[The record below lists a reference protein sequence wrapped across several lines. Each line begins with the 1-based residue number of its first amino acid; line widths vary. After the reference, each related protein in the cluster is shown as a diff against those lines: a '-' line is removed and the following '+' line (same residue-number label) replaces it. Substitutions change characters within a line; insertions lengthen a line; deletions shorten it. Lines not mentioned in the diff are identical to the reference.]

1 MIRAARSTDATDIAA
16 LWNWMIRDTL
26 STFTTEQKTVDDI
39 IALIGARSG
48 HFWVSEENGLLQG
61 FATFGPFRS
70 GPGYRATCEHSV
82 LVDPGR
88 HGLGIGRALMET
100 LLRAAKQDGY
110 RIVVAAISGENR
122 QAVEFHTKIGFEQ
135 VGYIPQ
141 VGHKQDRWLD
151 LVLMQ
156 KNLAERA

>member
-1 MIRAARSTDATDIAA
+1 M
-16 LWNWMIRDTL
+16 
-26 STFTTEQKTVDDI
+26 
-39 IALIGARSG
+39 
-48 HFWVSEENGLLQG
+48 
-61 FATFGPFRS
+61 
-70 GPGYRATCEHSV
+70 